1 MDTIHWYTFVCIIR
15 YKIRV
20 SLFIQ
25 VPHPNEIQYIIIV
38 LLSYDDINMILLQIN
53 TFVINNTFVSC

>member
-53 TFVINNTFVSC
+53 NK